1 MNWSILS
8 GTSLAITADRTGGT
22 MPVRDARPAAA
33 HPSAPLPRDATP
45 TWSNANVKIRI
56 GAIVA
61 LLFAATATVV
71 VVAGWPP

>member
-1 MNWSILS
+1 
-8 GTSLAITADRTGGT
+8 
-22 MPVRDARPAAA
+22 MPVRDARPTAA